1 MNALEIKNDLL
12 RLLVETDDVE
22 LLVTFR
28 NYFKQLKTDKT
39 TKSSEETT
47 LIKQIKSVYP
57 AKDNKRYKNLRS
69 KIENGQISEQEQ
81 KELITLTDKF
91 ESLDAQRLQYLI
103 ELASIRGQALTV
115 VLKEFSTTPTY
126 A

>member
-1 MNALEIKNDLL
+1 ML
-12 RLLVETDDVE
+12 
-22 LLVTFR
+22 

-39 TKSSEETT
+39 TKSSKETT

-91 ESLDAQRLQYLI
+91 ESLDAQRLQYLMK
-103 ELASIRGQALTV
+103 LASIRGQALTV
-115 VLKEFSTTPTY
+115 VLKEFSTTPT
-126 A
+126 